1 MSDGRLDQRR
11 ATTLVGWRAVA
22 VTARSS
28 TVLLVVALLAA
39 GVLAACGEET
49 KPVVYTEADSGST
62 IEVATGDSVTVCLQ
76 ENPSTGYSWR
86 EQHTAGLELLSDLFL
101 EPSPSPSPGMVGV
114 PGTREFVFRAA
125 TAGTQTVS
133 AVCLRPWEEDTAGGE
148 TFSLTIEVR

>member
-1 MSDGRLDQRR
+1 M
-11 ATTLVGWRAVA
+11 
-22 VTARSS
+22 
-28 TVLLVVALLAA
+28 
-39 GVLAACGEET
+39 LAACAEET

-62 IEVATGDSVTVCLQ
+62 IEVATGDSVAVCLQ

-86 EQHTAGLELLSDLFL
+86 EEHTEGVELISDLFM

-133 AVCLRPWEEDTAGGE
+133 AVYARPWEEDTAGGE